1 MLGMNR
7 LAPLIARRP
16 GSYAAAA
23 AMAPQRPRFEPFGD
37 PPPTA
42 SEWRLFAT
50 SYLAGF
56 VFFGTL
62 IA

>member
-1 MLGMNR
+1 MNR
-7 LAPLIARRP
+7 LAPLIVRRP
-16 GSYAAAA
+16 AGYAAAA
-23 AMAPQRPRFEPFGD
+23 AMPAPRPRFEPFGD

-42 SEWRLFAT
+42 SEWRLFA
-50 SYLAGF
+50 SSFLAGF

>member
-1 MLGMNR
+1 MNR
-7 LAPLIARRP
+7 LAPLIARRS
-16 GSYAAAA
+16 GSYAAVAA
-23 AMAPQRPRFEPFGD
+23 TRAPRLRFQPFGE

-42 SEWRLFAT
+42 SQWRQFAT